1 MGLYSRLIFPRL
13 LDLTMSGQELSQ
25 YRHSLLQSVRG
36 NVLEIGF
43 GTGLNIP
50 HYGEGV
56 TAITAIDPNEGMAA
70 IAASRVDSSA
80 IPITLKTASAEALP
94 MDTAVFDAVVC
105 TWTLCSIPNIEQA
118 LSEAYRV
125 LKPGGKFFFI
135 EHGLSPEQGVS
146 TWQRWIT
153 PFQRRVADGCHLDRP
168 MDALVKTVFEHV
180 EIDTFYATDLPKVMG
195 YFYQGVAIKPGCL
208 DL

>member
-13 LDLTMSGQELSQ
+13 LDLTMSGQALSQ